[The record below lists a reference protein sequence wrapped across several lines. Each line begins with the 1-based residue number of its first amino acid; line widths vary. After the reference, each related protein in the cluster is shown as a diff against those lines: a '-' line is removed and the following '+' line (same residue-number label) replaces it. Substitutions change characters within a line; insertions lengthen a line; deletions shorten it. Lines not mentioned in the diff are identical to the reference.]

1 MKISAVT
8 FTTQGEKII
17 NKIKKDMQ
25 LDHYCKKNTQD
36 FSIKTLGEKLMK
48 EYDAIIFVSAIG
60 IAIRTIANHITSKEK
75 DPAVIVID
83 QGGQYVIS
91 LLSGHIGG
99 ANELTKRLAVLINA
113 RPIITTATDIMGV
126 EAPDNIAVN
135 NNCIIDNMTK
145 AKKIAMLLVEGE
157 KVAIINDYDSNFL
170 PLGYVPYKEDNFD
183 NINGLVHITNKKNTK
198 HNKLHKNI
206 PVLKLIKKN
215 IVLGIGCKRNYSKEK
230 MIMYVDEILKKYNI
244 DYRAVKTIA
253 TVEIKKNE
261 KAIIELAKYY
271 NCQLKLYSVEEIK
284 KIQNQFEGSNFVEKS
299 IGVRAVCEP
308 CVVLSKAEII
318 VNKLSF
324 EGMTLSIGQGV

>member
-99 ANELTKRLAVLINA
+99 ANELTKHLAVLINA

-135 NNCIIDNMTK
+135 NNCIINNMTK